1 MFLLVAKG
9 ATGKG
14 NMSKKYYSTD
24 LTISIVS
31 IKARSK
37 KQAEKRMQ
45 TFIDKIAPIMDNKIR
60 WDEADWTIEENILDE
75 VKGEWVKQ

>member
-1 MFLLVAKG
+1 
-9 ATGKG
+9 
-14 NMSKKYYSTD
+14 MSKKYYSTD

-45 TFIDKIAPIMDNKIR
+45 TFVDKIAPIMDNKIR

>member
-1 MFLLVAKG
+1 
-9 ATGKG
+9 
-14 NMSKKYYSTD
+14 MSKKYYSTD

-45 TFIDKIAPIMDNKIR
+45 KFIDKIAPIMDNKIR

>member
-1 MFLLVAKG
+1 
-9 ATGKG
+9 
-14 NMSKKYYSTD
+14 MSKKYYSTD

-45 TFIDKIAPIMDNKIR
+45 TFIDKIAPIMDDKIR

>member
-1 MFLLVAKG
+1 
-9 ATGKG
+9 
-14 NMSKKYYSTD
+14 MSKKYYSTD

-45 TFIDKIAPIMDNKIR
+45 TFIDKIAPIMDDKIR
-60 WDEADWTIEENILDE
+60 WDEADWTIEENILNE
-75 VKGEWVKQ
+75 EKGEWVKQ

>member
-1 MFLLVAKG
+1 MAKG

-14 NMSKKYYSTD
+14 YMAQKYYSAD

-31 IKARSK
+31 IKARNA

-45 TFIDKIAPIMDNKIR
+45 KFIDKIAPIMDDKIR
-60 WDEADWTIEENILDE
+60 WDEADWAIEENILDE
-75 VKGEWVKQ
+75 AKGEWVKQ

>member
-1 MFLLVAKG
+1 
-9 ATGKG
+9 
-14 NMSKKYYSTD
+14 MSKKYYSTD
-24 LTISIVS
+24 ITISIVS

>member
-1 MFLLVAKG
+1 MA
-9 ATGKG
+9 
-14 NMSKKYYSTD
+14 KKYYSAD

>member
-1 MFLLVAKG
+1 
-9 ATGKG
+9 
-14 NMSKKYYSTD
+14 MSKKYYSTD